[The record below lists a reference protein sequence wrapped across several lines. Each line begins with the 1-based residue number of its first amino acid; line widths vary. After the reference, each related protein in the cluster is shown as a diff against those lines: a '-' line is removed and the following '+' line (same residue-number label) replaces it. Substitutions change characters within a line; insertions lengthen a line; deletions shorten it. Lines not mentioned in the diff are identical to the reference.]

1 MIDVTE
7 ALLLSCN
14 HIVARNTEMTE
25 RWLSVDEIA
34 EHLGVSRDTIYNW
47 INGKNMPAQK
57 IGKLWKFKVSE
68 VDEWAK
74 SAGETSGMKEEK

>member
-1 MIDVTE
+1 
-7 ALLLSCN
+7 
-14 HIVARNTEMTE
+14 MTE

-47 INGKNMPAQK
+47 INGKSMPAHK

-74 SAGETSGMKEEK
+74 SGKASDDSIRGEE

>member
-1 MIDVTE
+1 M
-7 ALLLSCN
+7 
-14 HIVARNTEMTE
+14 MTE

-47 INGKNMPAQK
+47 INGKKMPAHK

-68 VDEWAK
+68 VDKWAK
-74 SAGETSGMKEEK
+74 SGKASDEC